1 MMNDLQISS
10 VVANILMGSLEKF
23 NIERDEFNELYREH
37 FGNKQK
43 YSSVSFLNEYF
54 AKLRKSY
61 SDEEIV
67 HIIAIEGIHSEDIA
81 LFKNL
86 VFSFISH
93 KNLYRF
99 QSRLVLPYLYK
110 GIKLKVEFRD
120 RKIILE
126 QINETQE
133 RIDPIFFKVYLEVYR
148 NFPVI
153 IGRKSAVILF
163 EEITSNSL
171 KLVLKPALGSN
182 IFSSFFL
189 YIRTRSAHFGA
200 RSKYLKLINEL
211 KDETDRKNEELKRL
225 NMMLDQS
232 LKEKSVL
239 VRAMGH
245 DVNNSIYA
253 SQLLCQRLEKK
264 LENTKELEL
273 VKKLTNHINIIQ
285 TISANTLKN
294 EMDED
299 HILNEYSYEKVSA
312 IVHELEE
319 IYQEQLTR
327 KQIQVNFKIDVEEE
341 IIQINKSVFLY
352 NILCNYFFNAIKY
365 SSVYSEIDVEVKQVG
380 DCFSFSIIDYGKGMN
395 VETVQQIEGTLGE
408 KGYGQGMIIA
418 KNLLAKMYG
427 EVKISS
433 EVGKGTTITCVVPR
447 LLSKSSISGV
457 SLNH

>member
-67 HIIAIEGIHSEDIA
+67 RIIAIEGIHSEDIA

-163 EEITSNSL
+163 EEITSN
-171 KLVLKPALGSN
+171 
-182 IFSSFFL
+182 
-189 YIRTRSAHFGA
+189 
-200 RSKYLKLINEL
+200 
-211 KDETDRKNEELKRL
+211 
-225 NMMLDQS
+225 S

-427 EVKISS
+427 EVKVLS